1 MISLHS
7 SVIAL
12 MRPDFSA
19 FAGFSPVRESLML
32 FSRESSAETEI
43 FLPLLRNLETS
54 LAIISWAFRS
64 LATA

>member
-1 MISLHS
+1 
-7 SVIAL
+7 